1 MSGSNSVIEPFVW
14 LIPFLPMFG
23 ALAIAIGFIS
33 GKNRGEA
40 GERQTSL
47 IANGS
52 AWLSLLLVIAIDLHA
67 YFVAVPGQMVIAQ
80 WFSSGDYQVNLSFN
94 LDKFALV
101 MMTLVAM
108 ISVLMIRFSVNY
120 MHREA
125 GYQRFFMIMNL
136 FMGAMLLIVMSGNI
150 VLTFTGWEL
159 AGVSSYLLIAY
170 VYDRPI
176 ATQNATR
183 VFITN
188 RIGDAGFIIA
198 IFLSFHLLGTLEWT
212 ELLSGT
218 DGLTPLGN
226 NILAASFLLAAI
238 AKSAQVPFAPWISR
252 ALEGPTPS
260 SAIFYGSLMVHAGVY
275 LIIRLQPVLENSP
288 IIMGT
293 LALIGLLTVI
303 YGFFSNLVQTDVKSN
318 LIFSTTS
325 QVGLMFF
332 SCGMGW
338 FELASWHLVLH
349 AIWRA
354 YQFLHAPAMLHL
366 MDRKTRPVHPV
377 LKRQGWLYT
386 ASLQRFWL
394 DPIADWLLVK
404 PIKSIAHDTER
415 FDEKVINRI
424 VGLPEQ
430 TSAITSIAD
439 WEHHKSTS
447 ETSGKSHRNEAEKME
462 VSRGHGLAGK
472 LLEFLADI
480 LFWFEEHLVLKSGGD
495 GLMKLLHIIGHYLL
509 QVEELL
515 SQPRYLILLILA
527 TFVVII

>member
-1 MSGSNSVIEPFVW
+1 MNEASSILKAFVW
-14 LIPFLPMFG
+14 LIPILPMLA
-23 ALAIAIGFIS
+23 ALLIAIGFVS

-40 GERQTSL
+40 GEQQTSL
-47 IANGS
+47 IANG
-52 AWLSLLLVIAIDLHA
+52 AALLALLLVVVVDLQ
-67 YFVAVPGQMVIAQ
+67 AVFFGAPGHLHLAQ
-80 WFSSGDYQVNLSFN
+80 WFSSGTYEVNLSFH
-94 LDKFALV
+94 LDTLALV
-101 MMTLVAM
+101 MMTLVAV

-125 GYQRFFMIMNL
+125 GYQRFFLILSL
-136 FMGAMLLIVMSGNI
+136 FMGAMLLIVMAGNV

-170 VYDRPI
+170 VYDRPVAI
-176 ATQNATR
+176 QNATR

-198 IFLSFHLLGTLEWT
+198 IFLSFYLLGTLEWSQIIADSDS
-212 ELLSGT
+212 LS
-218 DGLTPLGN
+218 PLGS
-226 NILAASFLLAAI
+226 NILAGTFLFAAI
-238 AKSAQVPFAPWISR
+238 AKSAQVPFAPWIAR

-275 LIIRLQPVLENSP
+275 LMIRLQPVLEQSP
-288 IIMGT
+288 VVMST
-293 LALIGLLTVI
+293 LAFIGLLTAL
-303 YGFFSNLVQTDVKSN
+303 YGLFSNLVQTDVKSK
-318 LIFSTTS
+318 LIFSTTA

-349 AIWRA
+349 AVWRA

-366 MDRKTRPVHPV
+366 MDSKTRPVKSS

-394 DPIADWLLVK
+394 DPLADWLLVK

-415 FDEKVINRI
+415 FDERVINRL

-430 TSAITSIAD
+430 TSTITSIAD
-439 WEHHKSTS
+439 WELQKSGT
-447 ETSGKSHRNEAEKME
+447 EAHATKEK
-462 VSRGHGLAGK
+462 VQVTRGLGFAGK
-472 LLEFLADI
+472 LMEGLADM
-480 LFWFEEHLVLKSGGD
+480 LFWFEEHLVLKGGGE
-495 GLMKLLHIIGHYLL
+495 GLLKLLNLIGHYLL
-509 QVEELL
+509 QIEELL
-515 SQPRYLILLILA
+515 SHPRYLMLLILA